1 MTKRKLSWL
10 IPVVLLLLLAGYR
23 YYRDSS
29 QQAADMVQLTV
40 VPFETGGG
48 WGYKVMVDNR
58 SYIYQDVI
66 PGIAGNRP
74 FRSKDD
80 AARVGQAVVEKLMAH
95 QRPTMTL
102 TELLKMQVAGVQ

>member
-1 MTKRKLSWL
+1 MTKRKLSWI
-10 IPVVLLLLLAGYR
+10 IPIALVLLLVGYR

-29 QQAADMVQLTV
+29 PQADMVQLTV

-95 QRPTMTL
+95 QRPTVTL
-102 TELLKMQVAGVQ
+102 TDLLKMQVAGVQ